1 MEYLFKMIYP
11 EASNVIRYDL
21 HTFTCLPSDC
31 RNYHSEFKAIF
42 NNFLVIWNMLALDAY
57 ESNIVH

>member
-1 MEYLFKMIYP
+1 MIYP